1 MKFKLAQDKMRDYE
15 AQRDKLLV
23 LSASLLF
30 VVILESLCLL
40 LKNER
45 VIILPPE
52 VRREF
57 WAQGNKF
64 SPEYLEEQ
72 AMYMAHLALNVN
84 QENHAY
90 NSEILMRYA
99 DVNTYAYL
107 REKFARHSTILKQ
120 NNASTRFDVKKARI
134 VPDRNKV
141 YLTGIM
147 NNFVGTK
154 NISTRRET
162 YVVEFSVQSGR
173 LFLKDFKLMQE
184 NTNE

>member
-15 AQRDKLLV
+15 AQYDKLLV
-23 LSASLLF
+23 LSASLLL

-72 AMYMAHLALNVN
+72 AMYMAHYCV
-84 QENHAY
+84 
-90 NSEILMRYA
+90 
-99 DVNTYAYL
+99 
-107 REKFARHSTILKQ
+107 
-120 NNASTRFDVKKARI
+120 
-134 VPDRNKV
+134 
-141 YLTGIM
+141 
-147 NNFVGTK
+147 
-154 NISTRRET
+154 
-162 YVVEFSVQSGR
+162 
-173 LFLKDFKLMQE
+173 
-184 NTNE
+184 